1 MNTAENSSQN
11 TAENSAENAEAGAES
26 TAPSAP
32 RTLVGDI
39 APDAALLV
47 IDVQKAWHDPSFPPR
62 DNPAAED
69 NMAQL
74 IDAWQETGRPV
85 VFVRHD
91 SPKADSP
98 LRPGQEG
105 NDFQPFVEQRRGK
118 GTGPE
123 LLLTKTVNS
132 AFIGTPDLRDWL
144 DGAGIRQIVVVGVM
158 TNWCVETTARMGGNL
173 GYDVVVPI
181 DATHTFD
188 AVGPDGHSLTAD
200 ELARA
205 TATNLHAGGFAKVV
219 RTADLLG

>member
-1 MNTAENSSQN
+1 MEINELAQN
-11 TAENSAENAEAGAES
+11 TAQN
-26 TAPSAP
+26 TA
-32 RTLVGDI
+32 LI
-39 APDAALLV
+39 V

-62 DNPAAED
+62 DNPAAEG
-69 NMAQL
+69 NIAAL
-74 IDAWQETGRPV
+74 VDAWQEAGRPV

-105 NDFQPFVEQRRGK
+105 NDFQDFVEERRGR

-132 AFIGTPDLRDWL
+132 AFIGTPDLRSWL
-144 DGAGIRQIVVVGVM
+144 DAAGIRQIVVVGVM

-173 GYDVVVPI
+173 GYDVIVPL

-188 AVGPDGHSLTAD
+188 AVGPDGRVLTAA

-219 RTADLLG
+219 STAALLG

>member
-1 MNTAENSSQN
+1 MEITEVTQN
-11 TAENSAENAEAGAES
+11 TA
-26 TAPSAP
+26 
-32 RTLVGDI
+32 LI
-39 APDAALLV
+39 V
-47 IDVQKAWHDPSFPPR
+47 IDVQKGWHDPAFPPR
-62 DNPAAED
+62 DNPAAEG
-69 NMAQL
+69 NIAAL
-74 IDAWQETGRPV
+74 VDAWQEAGRPV

-105 NDFQPFVEQRRGK
+105 NAFQDFVEERRGR
-118 GTGPE
+118 GAGPE

-132 AFIGTPDLRDWL
+132 AFIGTPDLRSWL
-144 DGAGIRQIVVVGVM
+144 DAAGIRQIVVAGIM

-173 GYDVVVPI
+173 GYDVIVPL

-188 AVGPDGHSLTAD
+188 AVGPDGRVLTAA

-219 RTADLLG
+219 STAALLG